1 MSWTLSMMEIDGES
15 TCVSICVLVQRKKQG
30 EILIGICQ
38 DECVNYKLGSYL
50 QIFWYFRIWAK
61 YEKKMFHLDLAS
73 IAHGNG
79 ICNLTTLYVDG

>member
-1 MSWTLSMMEIDGES
+1 MMEIDGES

-50 QIFWYFRIWAK
+50 QIF
-61 YEKKMFHLDLAS
+61 
-73 IAHGNG
+73 
-79 ICNLTTLYVDG
+79 